1 MATIIRSI
9 AFKNF
14 YNFYGEYEQNCYKF
28 SEGLNIINAD
38 NGAGK
43 SKIYN
48 GFLWVIKGQVYDS
61 DIRAIVKD
69 DYEPL
74 KLLSDKA
81 KLENNEVETGV
92 RIVFDNNGERYT
104 VEKRIRYTKRIPNAS
119 TSNSDDWD
127 ISNAWVD
134 VVCMNL
140 ASHDSHSIYDER
152 DKEDIL
158 QNRLISPEMQS
169 YALLQGEAID
179 EIVDLSNA
187 KQLAH
192 TVEILTDISELKSIE
207 TTCSILSRNA
217 AHDLQVMQDAHTTN
231 LGRYEALKRDKE
243 AKLAFIE
250 KCQESLDTYKYEL
263 KAASETYE
271 RLQSQVANTENRV
284 KYRERLQTIE
294 EKIKSLIERKS
305 ILLSGIN
312 DNLFKID
319 TPWLL
324 LGTDGCIDSY
334 LRLRD
339 EYMQARYKRATAQD
353 PHAFFTTL
361 PEGSPYVIGR
371 LLKGLKNG
379 IILRVFEIVLKKLRM
394 KMSLTYMF
402 FLMVYNEMSRHF
414 LKSIALR
421 VMSQE
426 FANKLK
432 ILMLKLQTSNVQNR
446 LLQVNLSIMV
456 ETRII

>member
-187 KQLAH
+187 K
-192 TVEILTDISELKSIE
+192 
-207 TTCSILSRNA
+207 
-217 AHDLQVMQDAHTTN
+217 
-231 LGRYEALKRDKE
+231 
-243 AKLAFIE
+243 
-250 KCQESLDTYKYEL
+250 
-263 KAASETYE
+263 
-271 RLQSQVANTENRV
+271 
-284 KYRERLQTIE
+284 
-294 EKIKSLIERKS
+294 
-305 ILLSGIN
+305 
-312 DNLFKID
+312 
-319 TPWLL
+319 
-324 LGTDGCIDSY
+324 
-334 LRLRD
+334 
-339 EYMQARYKRATAQD
+339 
-353 PHAFFTTL
+353 
-361 PEGSPYVIGR
+361 
-371 LLKGLKNG
+371 
-379 IILRVFEIVLKKLRM
+379 
-394 KMSLTYMF
+394 
-402 FLMVYNEMSRHF
+402 
-414 LKSIALR
+414 
-421 VMSQE
+421 
-426 FANKLK
+426 
-432 ILMLKLQTSNVQNR
+432 
-446 LLQVNLSIMV
+446 LLQKSEMRKDIVIELSYKGFG
-456 ETRII
+456 